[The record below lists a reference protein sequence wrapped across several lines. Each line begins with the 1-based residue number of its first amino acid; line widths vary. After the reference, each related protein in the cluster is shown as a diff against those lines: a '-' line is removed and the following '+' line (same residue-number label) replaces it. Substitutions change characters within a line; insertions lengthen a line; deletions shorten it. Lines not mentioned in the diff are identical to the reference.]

1 MTKTP
6 DLLINNSILYRAT
19 QKYYDK
25 RLEKFNI
32 GYGQILFL
40 MMIYENEG
48 ITMKELS
55 RLGSFD
61 KGTLRPRVSIS

>member
-40 MMIYENEG
+40 
-48 ITMKELS
+48 
-55 RLGSFD
+55 
-61 KGTLRPRVSIS
+61 ISYNPVLYTA